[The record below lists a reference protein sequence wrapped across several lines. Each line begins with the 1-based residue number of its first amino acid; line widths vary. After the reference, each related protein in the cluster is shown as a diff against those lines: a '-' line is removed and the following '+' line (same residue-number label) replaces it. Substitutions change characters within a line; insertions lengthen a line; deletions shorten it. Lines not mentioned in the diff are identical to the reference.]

1 MSFAA
6 TSTHTHVVSDPYAPS
21 LARFAGLPGAE
32 QILSGKVLDEMF
44 RELRYTSRYIDEFNK
59 MSLIPMNTLLGS
71 SLSSW
76 LVSDETLDKNPA
88 VMNLRQLRETCESLQ
103 TIEEILT
110 VRPNCI
116 FISHQR
122 LTNLIHDT

>member
-1 MSFAA
+1 
-6 TSTHTHVVSDPYAPS
+6 
-21 LARFAGLPGAE
+21 
-32 QILSGKVLDEMF
+32 MF

-59 MSLIPMNTLLGS
+59 VPLMPMNTLLGS

-76 LVSDETLDKNPA
+76 LVSDETLENNPA

-110 VRPNCI
+110 VRANCLRTPAASTATDNHHHPRCTESI
-116 FISHQR
+116 IRTELGRGRSNDAATAGNHSEPKGCGGW
-122 LTNLIHDT
+122 IEA

>member
-6 TSTHTHVVSDPYAPS
+6 TSAHTHVVSDPYAPS

-32 QILSGKVLDEMF
+32 QILSGKVSDEMF
-44 RELRYTSRYIDEFNK
+44 RELRYTSRYIDEFSK

-116 FISHQR
+116 FISHPR